1 LSKLN
6 FVHVGTFGAA
16 IGLKGEIKI
25 NLLTSNFAFFKSLD
39 HYYNFDQST
48 EWKFDFIKM
57 RNEKCVALPSHC
69 RNRDDA
75 ENLKNQK
82 IFAPKE
88 KFPKT
93 KPNEY
98 YADDL
103 IGSKVV
109 HKNGNFIGNVISV
122 DNFGAGDLLEIN
134 FKENKFYI
142 PLNDDNV
149 ISVDLENKNILVNPI
164 KGVID
169 NA

>member
-1 LSKLN
+1 MSKSN

-25 NLLTSNFAFFKSLD
+25 NLLTSNFEVFKSLER
-39 HYYNFDQST
+39 YYNFDQST

-57 RNEKCVALPSHC
+57 RNDRCVALPSHC
-69 RNRDDA
+69 KNRDDA

-82 IFAPKE
+82 IFASKD

-93 KPNEY
+93 KSNEY
-98 YADDL
+98 YVDDL
-103 IGSKVV
+103 IGCNVV
-109 HKNGNFIGNVISV
+109 HKNQTFIGNVISV

-134 FKENKFYI
+134 FKENKIYI

-149 ISVDLENKNILVNPI
+149 ISVDIENKKILVNPI
-164 KGVID
+164 KGIID

>member
-1 LSKLN
+1 MSELN

-25 NLLTSNFAFFKSLD
+25 NLLTSSFSVFKSLD

-48 EWKFDFIKM
+48 EWKFDFIKI

-75 ENLKNQK
+75 ENLKNQR
-82 IFAPKE
+82 IFASKGN
-88 KFPKT
+88 FPKT
-93 KPNEY
+93 KSNEY
-98 YADDL
+98 YVNDL

-109 HKNGNFIGNVISV
+109 HKNGNFIGNVITV

-134 FKENKFYI
+134 FRGDKIYI

-149 ISVDLENKNILVNPI
+149 ISINIENKSIIVNPI
-164 KGVID
+164 KGIID

>member
-1 LSKLN
+1 M
-6 FVHVGTFGAA
+6 GTFGAA

-25 NLLTSNFAFFKSLD
+25 NLLTSNFAVFKSLD
-39 HYYNFDQST
+39 RYYNFDQST

-93 KPNEY
+93 KSNEY

-122 DNFGAGDLLEIN
+122 DNFGAGDLIETIYKGN
-134 FKENKFYI
+134 NIYI
-142 PLNDDNV
+142 PLNDENV
-149 ISVDLENKNILVNPI
+149 LSVNVENKKIIVKPI
-164 KGVID
+164 KGIINYD
-169 NA
+169 

>member
-1 LSKLN
+1 MSKLN

-25 NLLTSNFAFFKSLD
+25 NLLTSNFAVFKSLD
-39 HYYNFDQST
+39 RYYNFDQSI
-48 EWKFDFIKM
+48 EWKFDSIKM
-57 RNEKCVALPSHC
+57 RNEKCVALPSDC

-93 KPNEY
+93 KSNEY

-103 IGSKVV
+103 IGCKVV
-109 HKNGNFIGNVISV
+109 HKNGNFIGNVITV
-122 DNFGAGDLLEIN
+122 DNFGAGDLLQIN
-134 FKENKFYI
+134 FREKKIYI

-149 ISVDLENKNILVNPI
+149 VSIDVKKKKITVNPI
-164 KGVID
+164 KGIIEND
-169 NA
+169 

>member
-1 LSKLN
+1 MNKLN

-25 NLLTSNFAFFKSLD
+25 NLLTSNVDVFKSLD
-39 HYYNFDQST
+39 HYYNYDKST

-75 ENLKNQK
+75 ENLKNKK
-82 IFAPKE
+82 IFALKE
-88 KFPKT
+88 NFPKT
-93 KPNEY
+93 KSNEY
-98 YADDL
+98 YVKDL
-103 IGSKVV
+103 IGCKIF
-109 HKNGNFIGNVISV
+109 HKDGNFLGNVISV
-122 DNFGAGDLLEIN
+122 DNFGAGDLLETI
-134 FKENKFYI
+134 FREDKIYI

-149 ISVDLENKNILVNPI
+149 LSVDIENKNIIVNPI
-164 KGVID
+164 KGIID